1 MSMEPQNAPWEI
13 DWGVATLALPGEA
26 ESGDRYLIQR
36 IPNGILLAA
45 VDGLGHGA
53 AAAVAAAT
61 AIDLLEHHAHESLL
75 ALVNR
80 CHQGLLE
87 TRGVV
92 MSLAAL
98 HSSDETI

>member
-1 MSMEPQNAPWEI
+1 MKTKPEGAPLGI

-26 ESGDRYLIQR
+26 ESGDRHLVQPT
-36 IPNGILLAA
+36 PNGVLLAA

-53 AAAVAAAT
+53 EAGVAART
-61 AIDLLEHHAHESLL
+61 AIDLLAHYAHESLL
-75 ALVNR
+75 GLVNR
-80 CHQGLLE
+80 CHQGLLN

-98 HSSDETI
+98 N